1 MTTRHSRLRLKP
13 LARQV
18 IVITG
23 ATSGIG
29 LSTARA
35 AAARGASLVLVAR
48 NDEALKAVCED
59 LSGKGARVIPVVADV
74 GREAEVR
81 AIAAV
86 AIGHFGGFDT
96 WINNA
101 GVTIVG
107 PASEVRLED
116 HIRLFDTNYWGVVH
130 GSLVA
135 VEQFKSQAGGGAL
148 INIGAAAGDV
158 ALPLEAAYSASK
170 HAVKGFTDALRTE
183 LMAQYAPVSVTLI
196 KPSGADTP
204 GKDNARN
211 ITGAPMAHPAGLY
224 ATPLVAQAILYAAE
238 HRVRDL
244 TVGSGGRL
252 LAVAASVLPVLTDPF
267 LALGA
272 RLSLRSAKG
281 LDPARIDNLHH
292 AGRDL
297 RERAFQPGVR
307 EHSLYATAQ
316 MKPRASWGLALAAVL
331 ATGLA
336 FKLGAA
342 RAPVVRLESDGD

>member
-1 MTTRHSRLRLKP
+1 MMRRPSSHLRLKP
-13 LARQV
+13 LAKQV

-35 AAARGASLVLVAR
+35 AAARGAALVLAAR
-48 NDEALKAVCED
+48 NEDALKAVAED
-59 LSGKGARVIPVVADV
+59 LSSKGAEVAFVAADV
-74 GREAEVR
+74 GREADVR

-86 AIGHFGGFDT
+86 AVSRFGGFDT

-101 GVTIVG
+101 GVSIVG
-107 PASEVRLED
+107 SAEQTSLDD
-116 HIRLFDTNYWGVVH
+116 HRRLFETNYWGTVY
-130 GSLVA
+130 GSLA
-135 VEQFKSQAGGGAL
+135 AIDQFENQAGGGAL
-148 INIGAAAGDV
+148 INVGAGDV
-158 ALPLEAAYSASK
+158 ALPLQAAFFASK

-183 LMAQYAPVSVTLI
+183 LMAAHAPVSVTLI

-211 ITGAPMAHPAGLY
+211 LTGAPIAHPAGIY

-238 HRVRDL
+238 HRAREL
-244 TVGSGGRL
+244 TVGSGGQL
-252 LAVAASVLPVLTDPF
+252 LALAAQVVPALTDPL

-272 RLSLRSAKG
+272 RLNARIAKTP
-281 LDPARIDNLHH
+281 DPARIDNLHH

-307 EHSLYATAQ
+307 ETSLYAAAQ
-316 MKPRASWGLALAAVL
+316 MKPKTTMGLAVAAALAA
-331 ATGLA
+331 GLA
-336 FKLGAA
+336 FKLGSRKA
-342 RAPVVRLESDGD
+342 APVEE